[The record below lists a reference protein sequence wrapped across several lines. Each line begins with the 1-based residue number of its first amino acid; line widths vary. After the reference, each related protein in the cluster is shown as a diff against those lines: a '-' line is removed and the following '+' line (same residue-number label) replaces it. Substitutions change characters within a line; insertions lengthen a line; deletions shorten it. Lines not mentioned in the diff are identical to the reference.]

1 MLMSPTVTERAHLL
15 GRFNRFKGARPIIVA
30 FTFYKDT
37 EDILSLARSLEETSY
52 SINRDYL
59 TERHP
64 RYSTPEKEEWKGCC
78 SVGSRKGRGI
88 QWSVYGC
95 VQ

>member
-1 MLMSPTVTERAHLL
+1 MWDLIVSVPDHCLSFYSEPTKGSYGIIKELILL
-15 GRFNRFKGARPIIVA
+15 NI
-30 FTFYKDT
+30 D
-37 EDILSLARSLEETSY
+37 
-52 SINRDYL
+52 N
-59 TERHP
+59 
-64 RYSTPEKEEWKGCC
+64 STPEKEEWKGCC